1 MPTRAVSTHADAC
14 NLFDIPDGGRTIRHK
29 LDVLA
34 GHCDAL
40 GRDYD
45 TIDSRLEAGETANQ
59 FADRCATLAALGIT
73 HVVLITTGP
82 WTSGELDVIC
92 SAARMLETS
101 AD

>member
-1 MPTRAVSTHADAC
+1 
-14 NLFDIPDGGRTIRHK
+14 
-29 LDVLA
+29 VLA
-34 GHCDAL
+34 GHCTDL

-45 TIDSRLEAGETANQ
+45 TIDKTLSTRLEPHETADQ
-59 FADRCATLAALGIT
+59 FADRCETLAALGVT

-92 SAARMLETS
+92 SAAHMLEPS